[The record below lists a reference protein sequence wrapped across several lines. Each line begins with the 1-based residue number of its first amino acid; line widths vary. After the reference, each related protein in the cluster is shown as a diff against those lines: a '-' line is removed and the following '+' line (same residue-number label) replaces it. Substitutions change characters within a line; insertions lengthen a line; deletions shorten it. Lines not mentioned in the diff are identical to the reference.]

1 MGIQL
6 IIAYKFCDSKKG
18 ENHIFW
24 RQMIKHLNR
33 HFSLSWLMT
42 SAAHKRWPLTNHIM
56 LWKRLRNLIRIYK
69 IWCSFSHLF
78 HFKSSSSEIKLSPQ
92 FLKITSQSILLLA
105 NSAKAIKSSLSCLPV
120 LMSER
125 RKWMQGKE
133 KMGTKQKEE
142 MGEVFKTYKLNLELI
157 LLMK

>member
-69 IWCSFSHLF
+69 IWCSFSHLYSF
-78 HFKSSSSEIKLSPQ
+78 QILFIRNKTVPPVLKNYIPVNTTVGKLSKGYKIKP
-92 FLKITSQSILLLA
+92 FLPPRSNEWEEEVNARKREDGDKTKGRDGRSI
-105 NSAKAIKSSLSCLPV
+105 
-120 LMSER
+120 
-125 RKWMQGKE
+125 
-133 KMGTKQKEE
+133 
-142 MGEVFKTYKLNLELI
+142 
-157 LLMK
+157 